1 MFNCACS
8 MGLTQY
14 KNELLKVTTKEI
26 KRFLGGDHRLFTEE
40 RKNSSELQNL
50 SSELSFHSSELL
62 FRPSVGKFSFS
73 LSYSK
78 ISRERLDVSG

>member
-1 MFNCACS
+1 

-50 SSELSFHSSELL
+50 SSELSFHSSEVSFHASEEISVLHGAICL
-62 FRPSVGKFSFS
+62 FLRGDCY
-73 LSYSK
+73 L
-78 ISRERLDVSG
+78 

>member
-8 MGLTQY
+8 TGLTQY

-62 FRPSVGKFSFS
+62 FPGSVGIFRF
-73 LSYSK
+73 LVSYLG
-78 ISRERLDVSG
+78 IAP